1 MKIYALRD
9 RLLNYYL
16 PPFVAPEDNQVKASL
31 ANVVNSGDATGVA
44 QAPQHFELWRLGE
57 VTPEGHVLGAKE
69 LLCDCHALIR
79 AQPGKTEPGYA
90 LQKGNGKTLLP
101 GQEVSPGP
109 AGSSTTQVP

>member
-16 PPFVAPEDNQVKASL
+16 PPFVAPDDNQVKASL
-31 ANVVNSGDATGVA
+31 ANLVNSRDNTGVS

-57 VTPEGHVLGAKE
+57 VTPEGHVLGGKE

-79 AQPGKTEPGYA
+79 ATPGAAEPGH
-90 LQKGNGKTLLP
+90 KGNGKTPLP
-101 GQEVSPGP
+101 RQEVSPGP
-109 AGSSTTQVP
+109 AESSPTQVP